1 MPASSSSM
9 QPSSSNEHDA
19 AQSAPVWKLV
29 AVSGF
34 DDGLTIP
41 LTEEGVQLGR
51 SDECQVMLP
60 SQNVSRKHAR
70 VFLFQGQP
78 YIQDLGSRNGVFV
91 NGVRVQQ
98 QGLAEGDSVAM
109 GEFVF
114 RVSHGA
120 AKAKGGRSRR
130 PLLYGVAALAIL
142 FIAGLAL
149 TRSGTSNS
157 QPSPVVENTS
167 PKGADKG
174 IGAMLKALEDSGD
187 EPEARAPDKGTT
199 KPGGTDEEALAEAMK
214 RRDQMVR
221 EYLER
226 AQLLWDAGKLTDAYQ
241 QYQRALTLDPS
252 CQLCLSRRERIQNEI
267 AALVQ
272 RHMDEGIKAF
282 KALRYDEAIESWELV
297 LNLSPDPGSQ
307 PHQMAT
313 KYIADANARLESQRR

>member
-1 MPASSSSM
+1 
-9 QPSSSNEHDA
+9 
-19 AQSAPVWKLV
+19 
-29 AVSGF
+29 
-34 DDGLTIP
+34 
-41 LTEEGVQLGR
+41 
-51 SDECQVMLP
+51 
-60 SQNVSRKHAR
+60 
-70 VFLFQGQP
+70 
-78 YIQDLGSRNGVFV
+78 
-91 NGVRVQQ
+91 
-98 QGLAEGDSVAM
+98 
-109 GEFVF
+109 
-114 RVSHGA
+114 
-120 AKAKGGRSRR
+120 
-130 PLLYGVAALAIL
+130 
-142 FIAGLAL
+142 
-149 TRSGTSNS
+149 
-157 QPSPVVENTS
+157 
-167 PKGADKG
+167 
-174 IGAMLKALEDSGD
+174 MLKALEDSGD

-313 KYIADANARLESQRR
+313 EIHCRCQRPIGVPKTLEDECTVDRRIVVDGRFLSRCSSFAGPFVVLLVLRGGVPGLWN